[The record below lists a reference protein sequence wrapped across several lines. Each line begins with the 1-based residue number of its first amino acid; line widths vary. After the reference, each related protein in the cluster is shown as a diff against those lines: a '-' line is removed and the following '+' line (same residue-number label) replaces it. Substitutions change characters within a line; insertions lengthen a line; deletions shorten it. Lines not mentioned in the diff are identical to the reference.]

1 MRSYKRGR
9 GQGNNNYSYSSIRPS
24 NNKGKIVV
32 LLVILLLAAFA
43 FFFANTLFGGK
54 IPFMPATITFDDSL
68 TEGEV
73 AFIKDT
79 LGDRELLANI
89 TIKAADSTSA
99 PTAADEN
106 TIIYDV
112 FLPTTDFYDAR
123 SNVSSGDE
131 FTYTSIKDLKPANKV
146 LSLDG
151 NYYFDTF
158 SRGAKFRTLTF
169 ESQNAGDIPS
179 TIKKRLNLPTKD
191 TTLSLMQTG
200 VTALTRGMIDVLNQ
214 QDGDATYFSKNL
226 KDFMSKADYTHMS
239 NEVSFADNCSVTR
252 TSTTLCSP
260 TNMLDII
267 KDLDLD
273 IIELTGNHNNDYSA
287 EANLATI
294 DTYLGLGIETF
305 GGGKNAAS
313 AAKPYE
319 ISSKNSKVTLLGY
332 NYSTSTVANGQGA
345 SEDYPGAN
353 IYNEDTAK
361 SDIEKAKQAGD
372 FVIVD
377 IQYFECYSY
386 PEDGGEY
393 PQCDYPITGQEE
405 FFHHLIDLG
414 ADMVVGTQ
422 AHQPQTYE
430 LYNGKP
436 IYYGLGNLFFDQTY
450 WPGTTRGYILTHY
463 FHNGEYLQTRITPHQ
478 YDDTYQ
484 TKLMDEET
492 SKWFL
497 DRLADARTAQ

>member
-1 MRSYKRGR
+1 MRSYKRGK
-9 GQGNNNYSYSSIRPS
+9 GLNNYSYSSVQRSKSGIKS
-24 NNKGKIVV
+24 KI
-32 LLVILLLAAFA
+32 ILLIIILVLVVFA
-43 FFFANTLFGGK
+43 VLFANTLFNGK
-54 IPFMPATITFDDSL
+54 VPFMPATITFDDSL

-73 AFIKDT
+73 NFIKDT
-79 LGDRELLANI
+79 LGDRELPSNI
-89 TIKAADSTSA
+89 TVKATDTSSA
-99 PTAADEN
+99 PTAADNN
-106 TIIYDV
+106 TIIYDIL
-112 FLPTTDFYDAR
+112 LPTTDFYDSR
-123 SNVSSGDE
+123 SSVSPSEE
-131 FTYTSIKDLKPANKV
+131 FTYTSIKDLKPENKV
-146 LSLDG
+146 LALDG
-151 NYYFDTF
+151 NYYLDTF
-158 SRGAKFRTLTF
+158 DRGAKFRTLTF
-169 ESQNAGDIPS
+169 ESKDAGDIPS
-179 TIKKRLNLPTKD
+179 TIKKKLNLPTKD

-214 QDGDATYFSKNL
+214 KGDATYFSEKL
-226 KDFMSKADYTHMS
+226 KDFMSNADYTHIS

-260 TNMLDII
+260 TSMQDVI
-267 KDLDLD
+267 KDLDVD
-273 IIELTGNHNNDYSA
+273 IVELTGNHNNDYGA
-287 EANLATI
+287 EANLASI

-305 GGGKNAAS
+305 GGGKNSEEAG
-313 AAKPYE
+313 KPLE

-345 SEDYPGAN
+345 STDYPGAN
-353 IYNEDTAK
+353 IYNEEQAK
-361 SDIEKAKQAGD
+361 ADIENAKGSGD

-377 IQYFECYSY
+377 IQFFECYSY
-386 PEDGGEY
+386 PEDGGEF

-405 FFHHLIDLG
+405 FFRHLIDLG

-430 LYNGKP
+430 LYEGKP

-463 FHNGEYLQTRITPHQ
+463 FHNGKYLQTRISPHQ

-492 SKWFL
+492 SRWFL
-497 DRLADARTAQ
+497 GRLATARAAQ

>member
-9 GQGNNNYSYSSIRPS
+9 GYDNTNSYSSVRHRS
-24 NNKGKIVV
+24 NLKSKIIV
-32 LLVILLLAAFA
+32 LIFILILVAFA
-43 FFFANTLFGGK
+43 VFFANTLFNGK
-54 IPFMPATITFDDSL
+54 VPFLPATFTFDDSL
-68 TEGEV
+68 TEGEI

-79 LGDRELLANI
+79 IGDQELPANI
-89 TIKAADSTSA
+89 TVKAADTFSA
-99 PTAADEN
+99 PTAASEN

-112 FLPTTDFYDAR
+112 LLPTTDFYDAR
-123 SNVSSGDE
+123 SNVNTGDD
-131 FTYTSIKDLKPANKV
+131 FTYTSIKDLKPTQKV
-146 LSLDG
+146 LALNN

-158 SRGAKFRTLTF
+158 AKGAKFRTLTF
-169 ESQNAGDIPS
+169 ESANPGSVITSLKKKLDIPA
-179 TIKKRLNLPTKD
+179 KD
-191 TTLSLMQTG
+191 TTLSIMQTG

-214 QDGDATYFSKNL
+214 KGDATYFSEKL
-226 KDFMSKADYTHMS
+226 KDFMANADYTHIS
-239 NEVSFADNCSVTR
+239 NEVSFADDCNVNR

-260 TNMLDII
+260 NSMLDVV
-267 KDLDLD
+267 KDLDID
-273 IIELTGNHNNDYSA
+273 IVELTGNHNNDYGA

-294 DTYLGLGIETF
+294 DTYLGLGIKTF
-305 GGGKNAAS
+305 GGGKDSTA
-313 AAKPYE
+313 AAKPLE

-345 SEDYPGAN
+345 SADYPGAN
-353 IYNEDTAK
+353 IYNEEQAK
-361 SDIEKAKQAGD
+361 ADIEKAKQAGN

-386 PEDGGEY
+386 PEDGGEF
-393 PQCDYPITGQEE
+393 PECDYPISGQEE
-405 FFHHLIDLG
+405 FFRHLIDLG

-463 FHNGEYLQTRITPHQ
+463 FHDGKYLQTRISPHQ

-492 SKWFL
+492 SQWFL
-497 DRLADARTAQ
+497 GRLAAARAEQ